1 MAGRY
6 RKYRTAEDLQAGVD
20 SYFDSIAYEAT
31 ATNAAGETLYN
42 VMGEP
47 ITYIDYAVPPSK
59 EALCLHLGISLWTW
73 RNYRQDPMFAEIVDE
88 ADTKI
93 RGWRVAKTSTT
104 ERTAGY
110 QFLLSNDSDM
120 RDRLELGLDGKTRE
134 ALSMAD
140 RKSLLMEIKNMME
153 EDMDDS

>member
-1 MAGRY
+1 M
-6 RKYRTAEDLQAGVD
+6 DLQAGVD

-31 ATNAAGETLYN
+31 AKDPAGEILYN
-42 VMGEP
+42 VIGEP

-59 EALCLHLGISLWTW
+59 EGLCLHLGISLWTW
-73 RNYRQDPMFAEIVDE
+73 RAYRQQDWSAEIVDE

-104 ERTAGY
+104 DRTAGY

-140 RKSLLMEIKNMME
+140 RKNLLMEIKNMME